1 MKITKEQLKQIIKEE
16 VSDACE
22 NLVDGIHGL
31 VKDIDPNEVSE
42 IFASVFEKLPGV
54 ELEYDEDTPDE
65 EVPGRPIGFGRQP
78 EMASAEERETE
89 RIGFEEQL
97 IHMIREIRGHGS
109 PKNLSKHFG
118 PETLRKAG
126 VKGAPEQD
134 LEIQLRDEMDKQLI
148 EILGKT
154 LEEATYALDSYDA
167 SDYIPGI
174 IRNLETALAVLEGG
188 DV

>member
-1 MKITKEQLKQIIKEE
+1 MKITKQQLKQIIKEE

-22 NLVDGIHGL
+22 NLVDGIHG
-31 VKDIDPNEVSE
+31 
-42 IFASVFEKLPGV
+42 
-54 ELEYDEDTPDE
+54 
-65 EVPGRPIGFGRQP
+65 
-78 EMASAEERETE
+78 
-89 RIGFEEQL
+89 
-97 IHMIREIRGHGS
+97 IREIRGHGS

-134 LEIQLRDEMDKQLI
+134 LEIKLRDEMDKQLI